1 MRDEMY
7 AIGLETNNG
16 IVKVP
21 TAPGLGVEPD
31 RAAMARFCVQTTEK
45 NHVKKNA
52 SHAAQRAAR
61 PVAKIN

>member
-16 IVKVP
+16 TVKVP

-31 RAAMARFCVQTTEK
+31 RAALVRFCVQTTEK
-45 NHVKKNA
+45 TYAKTNA
-52 SHAAQRAAR
+52 PHADQRAAR